1 MGGFTLQGFGPFLH
15 WLTLGVLIVM
25 PIVVAFVIFT
35 LGNLPGKIARSRG
48 HPQAAAV
55 GICGWMGIITLV
67 LWPLAMVWAYWS
79 YDQTASDRAL
89 TQADADRLLAGV
101 RAASQRLAAIEARL
115 SAPAGKNGA

>member
-1 MGGFTLQGFGPFLH
+1 
-15 WLTLGVLIVM
+15 VLIVM
-25 PIVVAFVIFT
+25 PIVVAYVIFT